1 MHLEGPFLNLPLMLI
16 GPILYLVYSTSKSG
30 CCHCISMFI
39 SNNISGREMFDDL
52 QLNMA
57 LD

>member
-1 MHLEGPFLNLPLMLI
+1 
-16 GPILYLVYSTSKSG
+16 
-30 CCHCISMFI
+30 MFI

-57 LD
+57 LDKVKRLAFQNVMPIKLSILMLILSLYWSSAGKIFV